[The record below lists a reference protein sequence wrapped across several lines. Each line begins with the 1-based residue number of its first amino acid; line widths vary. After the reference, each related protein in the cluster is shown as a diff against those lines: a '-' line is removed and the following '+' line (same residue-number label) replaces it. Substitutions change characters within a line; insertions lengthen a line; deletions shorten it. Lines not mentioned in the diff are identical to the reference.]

1 MTSPEAHGPPA
12 GPPPPG
18 EPREP
23 QDALDVDALM
33 RDLRG
38 RVAEKKARG
47 LYGVDALLDEGG
59 SGTEPFS
66 LEDLERLRAL
76 SVLEYDVEVGPSS
89 TGVPVIGGLVTQAKR
104 SLVRGVSQPG
114 YSLAAQINAYHG
126 ALLAYL
132 TRLAREIT
140 ALGTRVDEAAARA
153 EQAADAVREAEIE
166 RQRDLGQLEGRVE
179 ELAALLAA
187 AEERISRLEAG
198 GDAAA

>member
-1 MTSPEAHGPPA
+1 MMPPESHGAPANPPS
-12 GPPPPG
+12 PG
-18 EPREP
+18 EPSEP
-23 QDALDVDALM
+23 VDVLDVDALM
-33 RDLRG
+33 SDLRE

-59 SGTEPFS
+59 SATEPFS

-89 TGVPVIGGLVTQAKR
+89 KAVPVIGGLVTQAKR
-104 SLVRGVSQPG
+104 QLVRGVSQPG

-140 ALGTRVDEAAARA
+140 ALGTRIDEATGAAER
-153 EQAADAVREAEIE
+153 AADAVREAEVE

-187 AEERISRLEAG
+187 AEERISRLEAD
-198 GDAAA
+198 GDAPV

>member
-1 MTSPEAHGPPA
+1 VTPPDDPSPL
-12 GPPPPG
+12 

-23 QDALDVDALM
+23 GDVLDVDRLM
-33 RDLRG
+33 AELRA

-66 LEDLERLRAL
+66 AEDLDRVRAL
-76 SVLEYDVEVGPSS
+76 GALQYDIAVGPSS
-89 TGVPVIGGLVTQAKR
+89 KAFGGLVTEVKR
-104 SLVRGVSQPG
+104 QLVRGVSQPG
-114 YSLAAQINAYHG
+114 YSLVAQLNTYHG

-132 TRLAREIT
+132 TRMAREIT
-140 ALGTRVDEAAARA
+140 ALGSRVEDAAAATERA
-153 EQAADAVREAEIE
+153 EDAAREAEVE

>member
-1 MTSPEAHGPPA
+1 VTPPDDRA
-12 GPPPPG
+12 AP

-23 QDALDVDALM
+23 GDVLDVDALM
-33 RDLRG
+33 GELRE

-59 SGTEPFS
+59 VSTEPFS
-66 LEDLERLRAL
+66 AEDLDRLRAL
-76 SVLEYDVEVGPSS
+76 SALQYDIDVEPSS
-89 TGVPVIGGLVTQAKR
+89 KAVLGGLLTQAKR
-104 SLVRGVSQPG
+104 QLVRGVSQPG
-114 YSLAAQINAYHG
+114 YNLAAQLNTYHG

-132 TRLAREIT
+132 TRVAREIT
-140 ALGTRVDEAAARA
+140 ALGARVEEATSAAERS
-153 EQAADAVREAEIE
+153 AVSVSEAEIE

>member
-1 MTSPEAHGPPA
+1 VTPPDDRSPPEA
-12 GPPPPG
+12 
-18 EPREP
+18 REP
-23 QDALDVDALM
+23 TDVLDVDRLM
-33 RDLRG
+33 GELRA

-66 LEDLERLRAL
+66 PEDLERVRAL
-76 SVLEYDVEVGPSS
+76 GALTYDVDVGPSS
-89 TGVPVIGGLVTQAKR
+89 APVLGGLATRAKR
-104 SLVRGVSQPG
+104 QLVRGVSGPG
-114 YSLAAQINAYHG
+114 YDLAAQLNTYHG

-140 ALGTRVDEAAARA
+140 ALGARVEDAAEAAER
-153 EQAADAVREAEIE
+153 AADAVREAEVD

-179 ELAALLAA
+179 ELVALLAA
-187 AEERISRLEAG
+187 AEERIARLEAG

>member
-1 MTSPEAHGPPA
+1 MT
-12 GPPPPG
+12 

-23 QDALDVDALM
+23 GDVLDVDALM

-47 LYGVDALLDEGG
+47 LYGTDALLDEGG
-59 SGTEPFS
+59 VGTEPFS
-66 LEDLERLRAL
+66 LEDLERLRSL
-76 SVLEYDVEVGPSS
+76 SVLEYDVDVGPSS
-89 TGVPVIGGLVTQAKR
+89 TSVPVIGGLVTQAKR
-104 SLVRGVSQPG
+104 QLVRGVSQPG
-114 YSLAAQINAYHG
+114 YSLAAQINAYHA

-140 ALGTRVDEAAARA
+140 ALGTRVDEARAAA
-153 EQAADAVREAEIE
+153 EAAADSVRDAQIE
-166 RQRDLGQLEGRVE
+166 RGRDLGQLEGRVE

-198 GDAAA
+198 GDAGA

>member
-1 MTSPEAHGPPA
+1 MTTPESHGSAADPPS
-12 GPPPPG
+12 PG

-23 QDALDVDALM
+23 QDVLDVDALM
-33 RDLRG
+33 SDLRG

-47 LYGVDALLDEGG
+47 LYGVNALLDEGG

-89 TGVPVIGGLVTQAKR
+89 KSVPVLGGLVTQAKR
-104 SLVRGVSQPG
+104 QLVRGVSQPG

-140 ALGTRVDEAAARA
+140 ALGTRVDEAASAAART
-153 EQAADAVREAEIE
+153 ADAVREAEIE
-166 RQRDLGQLEGRVE
+166 RQRDVGQLEGRVE
-179 ELAALLAA
+179 ELAALLAT

-198 GDAAA
+198 GDAPA